1 MELKIEMDADGQTT
15 FENMSRLEVV
25 FQAQQ
30 GTLLNY
36 ADSNN
41 DRRVVPEVLRWEDV
55 E

>member
-25 FQAQQ
+25 FQ